1 MQLFAPLKDPISKPF
16 AAVVESP
23 MGRLSSCLIRANL
36 DGNDGP
42 PVFYVLLVISR
53 NLGGR
58 DATTLPGKY
67 TIKTTTT
74 WNLVGSDAPSLLD
87 KSDNEKL
94 PQVASMPPPDKKR
107 KRLLEEDLLES
118 KRSRDGGRGARSPI
132 ARLDN
137 HY

>member
-1 MQLFAPLKDPISKPF
+1 MEGMTSFNKKLTTCAEELTKKVHRDHMSIWWETLQQLFAPLKCPISKPF
-16 AAVVESP
+16 AALVESP

-67 TIKTTTT
+67 TRKKQQHEISYQIKLAAMPIVYLI
-74 WNLVGSDAPSLLD
+74 NL
-87 KSDNEKL
+87 DNEKNL
-94 PQVASMPPPDKKR
+94 
-107 KRLLEEDLLES
+107 
-118 KRSRDGGRGARSPI
+118 
-132 ARLDN
+132 
-137 HY
+137 